1 MRGKSPEV
9 KSQVYNQLT
18 HGQRALF
25 MFRVLFDHAS
35 HSLDEFYS
43 WISYLLAEPSTW
55 GEVKTGLEVFQADA
69 MLQILEEMEKFLQT
83 RNRQGDFQSSEV
95 TPQELADDSE
105 LFEYVNRLYI
115 NFLDISPATLKLISE
130 FIQINPDEFVEFED

>member
-1 MRGKSPEV
+1 
-9 KSQVYNQLT
+9 
-18 HGQRALF
+18 